1 MNGILQLK
9 PMVNLHPY
17 LADGEIVAFNVGP
30 DGYVYLVI
38 ALKPLDYAIEQP
50 GWATF
55 AKTVPDQP
63 QKYRVVALSGDQPVL
78 NVVIGEEQFN
88 IHHVQPLGDELL
100 LVCARSYYK
109 GPNDFE
115 KNGRVYTRDGKFV
128 RSMLLG
134 DGIQSVQTTSD
145 GVIWTSFFDEGV
157 FGNFG
162 WQEPIGASG
171 LVAWDSQGNKL
182 YEFQPPEGLDSICD
196 CYALNVESDDDVWC
210 YYYTEFPLVHLHRNR
225 IESFWKMPVGG
236 SDAFAISA
244 GRALFRGGYKESD
257 SYYFFS
263 LETNGQVRQ
272 TAKIQLQDSR
282 GDNLVAERAVGRA
295 NAIHLISSGY
305 LYRIDLRS
313 IVPED
318 EG

>member
-1 MNGILQLK
+1 MNRVLQIK
-9 PMVNLHPY
+9 PIADLHPF

-30 DGYVYLVI
+30 DGYVYFVT
-38 ALKPLDYAIEQP
+38 ALKPLDYTIEQP

-55 AKTVPDQP
+55 AKTVPDQL

-78 NVVIGEEQFN
+78 NVIIEQEQFN
-88 IHHVQPLGDELL
+88 IHEVQPLGNDLL

-109 GPNDFE
+109 GPNNFE
-115 KNGRVYTRDGKFV
+115 KNGRVYTRDGKFI

-134 DGIQSVQTTSD
+134 DGIQSVQATSD

-162 WQEPIGASG
+162 WEDPIGVSG
-171 LVAWDSQGNKL
+171 LVAWDSEGNKL

-196 CYALNVESDDDVWC
+196 CYALNVESEDDVWF
-210 YYYTEFPLVHLHRNR
+210 YYYTEFPLVHLHHNR
-225 IESFWKMPVGG
+225 VESFWEMPIGG

-244 GRALFRGGYKESD
+244 GKAMFRGGYKERD
-257 SYYFFS
+257 SYYLFS
-263 LETNGQVRQ
+263 LGPDNQVGQ
-272 TAKIQLQDSR
+272 TAKVQLQDNR
-282 GDNLVAERAVGRA
+282 GNNLVAERAVGRA
-295 NAIHLISSGY
+295 NAIHLISGGF
-305 LYRIDLRS
+305 LYRIDLQFT
-313 IVPED
+313 VLAG